1 MQYFFFDCDPGHDD
15 VLGLLLALASPEVE
29 IRGIVT
35 SAGNQTS
42 EKTLH
47 NTLRLLSMVERT
59 EIPVIKGL
67 SAPIRRK
74 LTVAADV
81 HGETGLDGAD
91 LGEIHMKPEQGNPI
105 DFMLRHIMS
114 APEPVTA
121 FITGP
126 MTNTAV
132 LLLSHPEV
140 KPHIKQISFMGGAC
154 FGGNKTPLA
163 EFNIYVDPEA
173 ADVVFASGI
182 PLVMC
187 GLDVTLKAQIFHDEI
202 DNIRNLGN
210 RTGAV
215 IADLLDFFARTTTPN
230 FLHPERL
237 EGAHMHDPCAVA
249 AVLEPER
256 FVFKEMYGYVSCT
269 DDAARGC
276 TVLDYDGI
284 SGKPANVRVA
294 FGLDREWFIDRLTRS
309 IEVMP

>member
-15 VLGLLLALASPEVE
+15 VLGLLLALACPDAQ

-35 SAGNQTS
+35 SAGNQTA
-42 EKTLH
+42 EKTLR

-59 EIPVIKGL
+59 EIPVMKGL
-67 SAPIRRK
+67 DGPIRRK
-74 LTVAADV
+74 LTIAADV

-91 LGEIHMKPEQGNPI
+91 LGEIRMQPETGNPI
-105 DFMLRHIMS
+105 DFMFQQIMS
-114 APEPVTA
+114 SPEPATV
-121 FITGP
+121 FVTGP

-140 KPHIKQISFMGGAC
+140 KDKIKQISFMGGAC

-173 ADVVFASGI
+173 ADVVFSSGV

-187 GLDVTLKAQIFHDEI
+187 GLDVTLKAQIFPDEI
-202 DNIRNLGN
+202 AALRNLGN

-237 EGAHMHDPCAVA
+237 EGAHMHDPCAIA

-256 FVFKEMYGYVSCT
+256 FVFKDMYGYVNCS
-269 DDAARGC
+269 DDDARGC
-276 TVLDYDGI
+276 TVLDYDGL

-294 FGLDREWFIDRLTRS
+294 FDIDRAWFVRRLTQA